1 MSGVVCVFALCSGGV
16 VCALSLGE
24 IEREVSHHEL
34 IKRHNVIRAK
44 VYLPVVDQL

>member
-1 MSGVVCVFALCSGGV
+1 MSGVVCVFALCSGV
-16 VCALSLGE
+16 ICVLTLGE